1 MKMDNARIHLSEDDI
16 VRYRGRNMPP
26 AELLAADGHLA
37 LCDICHGRMIEWPAL
52 NEKVS
57 SAARVFDEEVVGEI
71 THLTYEQLA
80 ALVDD
85 QLGDIDREILKSHL
99 DLCPPCE
106 TELNDLREVR
116 STMTTGAKVPKEH
129 APTGKSSLHERFMAF
144 VTFRRLPAF
153 SLLALTAVAA
163 LALLSFLISI
173 PLRREN
179 AEARARVA
187 ELERSNDSLK
197 EQGATVDGLQNELAG
212 LRQENERL
220 RRSAEAQALVALN
233 DGGGRII
240 LDAQGNLSGI
250 QTAAGYEQAV
260 KDALRTERVTLPA
273 ALREVR
279 SQSGTLMG
287 GTQTEFSVRT
297 PVGIV
302 IETDRPTFR
311 WTSLDAGASYT
322 VTVYDSNLIKVA
334 ESGPLMTTE
343 WTLLSTLARGRIYIW
358 QVRATKEG
366 QQVVAPS
373 PAAGRA
379 KFKVLEQSKV
389 EQIALAK
396 QSGTKSHL
404 MMGLL
409 YAEAGLLS
417 EAEQEFNALRTAN
430 PDSST
435 ARKLLQSVRQ
445 AKR

>member
-1 MKMDNARIHLSEDDI
+1 MKMDNTRTHLSEDDI

-26 AELLAADGHLA
+26 TELLAADSHLA
-37 LCDICHGRMIEWPAL
+37 LCDICHSRMIEWPVL
-52 NEKVS
+52 SEKVS
-57 SAARVFDEEVVGEI
+57 GAARAFDHAVAREI

-85 QLGDIDREILKSHL
+85 QIDDIDREILKSHL

-106 TELNDLREVR
+106 TEFNDLREVR
-116 STMTTGAKVPKEH
+116 SRMATEEKETRQY
-129 APTGKSSLHERFMAF
+129 APTRESSLQERFRMF
-144 VTFRRLPAF
+144 WRLPAF
-153 SLLALTAVAA
+153 GLLALAVLAGVA
-163 LALLSFLISI
+163 LTSFLISV

-179 AEARARVA
+179 AEALARIA
-187 ELERSNDSLK
+187 ELERSNASLR
-197 EQGATVDGLQNELAG
+197 EQGSGVDNLQNELAG

-220 RRSAEAQALVALN
+220 RGAAEAQALVALN
-233 DGGGRII
+233 DGGGRIT
-240 LDAQGNLSGI
+240 LDTGGNLSGM
-250 QTAAGYEQAV
+250 QTGPGYEQAV
-260 KDALRTERVTLPA
+260 KDALRTERVRLPA
-273 ALREVR
+273 SLREVR

-287 GTQTEFSVRT
+287 GAQTEFSVRA

-311 WTSLDAGASYT
+311 WTALDGASSYT
-322 VTVYDSNLIKVA
+322 VTVYDANLSKVA
-334 ESGPLMTTE
+334 ESGPLMSTE
-343 WTLLSTLARGRIYIW
+343 WTLPSPLTRGRIYIW

-389 EQIALAK
+389 EQISLVK
-396 QSGTKSHL
+396 RSGSKSHL
-404 MMGLL
+404 VLGLL

-417 EAEQEFNALRTAN
+417 EAEQEFNALLAAN

-445 AKR
+445 TRR

>member
-1 MKMDNARIHLSEDDI
+1 MDNARTHLSEDDI
-16 VRYRGRNMPP
+16 VRYRGRSMAP
-26 AELLAADGHLA
+26 AELLAADSHLA
-37 LCDICHGRMIEWPAL
+37 FCDICHGRIVEWPGL
-52 NEKVS
+52 SEEV
-57 SAARVFDEEVVGEI
+57 SAAARAFDEAVAGGI

-80 ALVDD
+80 AMVDN
-85 QLGDIDREILKSHL
+85 QIGEIDREIMMSHL

-116 STMTTGAKVPKEH
+116 SRMETGAKQTKEY
-129 APTGKSSLHERFMAF
+129 AALSNRSLQERFVTFM
-144 VTFRRLPAF
+144 TFRRLPAF
-153 SLLALTAVAA
+153 SLLALAAAAVVV
-163 LALLSFLISI
+163 LLSFLISI

-187 ELERSNDSLK
+187 ELERSNASLR
-197 EQGATVDGLQNELAG
+197 EHEATVDGLQNELAG

-220 RRSAEAQALVALN
+220 RRATEAQALVALN
-233 DGGGRII
+233 DGGGRVI
-240 LDAQGNLSGI
+240 LDAQGNLSGL
-250 QTAAGYEQAV
+250 QTAPSYEQAV
-260 KDALRTERVTLPA
+260 KDALRTERVRLPA
-273 ALREVR
+273 SLREVR
-279 SQSGTLMG
+279 TQSGTLMG
-287 GTQTEFSVRT
+287 GDQTEFSVRV

-311 WTSLDAGASYT
+311 WTALDGSASYS
-322 VTVYDSNLIKVA
+322 VTVYDSSLSKVA
-334 ESGPLMTTE
+334 ESGPLMSTE
-343 WTLLSTLARGRIYIW
+343 WTLPSGLGRGRIYIW

-396 QSGTKSHL
+396 QSGSKSHL
-404 MMGLL
+404 VMGLL

-417 EAEQEFNALRTAN
+417 EAEHEFNALLSAN

-445 AKR
+445 ARR